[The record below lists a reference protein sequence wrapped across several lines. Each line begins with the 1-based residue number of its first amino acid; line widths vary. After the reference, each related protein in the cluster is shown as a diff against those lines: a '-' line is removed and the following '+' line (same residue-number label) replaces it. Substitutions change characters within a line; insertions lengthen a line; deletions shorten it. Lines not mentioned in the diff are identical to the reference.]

1 MLTAKPYL
9 WSLGSEAKNAVNI
22 VCLNKWGRLEGLVKD
37 DEVPPAPYRTA
48 SCLHIASHCIST
60 HTFSSVK
67 DVNKEMSIRRL
78 AQSILERGKREMKRQ
93 SEKEKVHLRQRKTGS
108 ISGET
113 KSL

>member
-1 MLTAKPYL
+1 MLTATPYL

-22 VCLNKWGRLEGLVKD
+22 VCLHKWGRLEGLVKD

-60 HTFSSVK
+60 HTFSSVR

-78 AQSILERGKREMKRQ
+78 AQSILERGKREMK
-93 SEKEKVHLRQRKTGS
+93 SEKEKVHLRQRQTGS